1 MAHVT
6 DGLSSSENEDRM
18 ALVKRSILPVKR
30 EGCFPFSSIFH
41 VFPSCFRSI
50 QCAFRWIGTLGLDQR
65 DICGRCIDLQDR
77 LEEGHPREN
86 HDQLQILQE
95 RYDQLD
101 ETTERQLVSL
111 QSKYDSLYEHYIALQ
126 KHSDYLTSKMAEV
139 SANSGDLECLN
150 DPFANTKLAN
160 EFDNNIRNNLWIDL
174 CENIVDEKGDHSEVE
189 VLRKLSNMMQS
200 IHGMCYDKADNHIRE
215 FLFLD
220 PGDDLPFLKNNL
232 GVYSTR
238 KNIAHNET
246 VTNKIK
252 LEIRSSLQQ
261 TEDYQELVRDTSC
274 EATTSLQ
281 EFVEKFALYC
291 WLMTVATPR
300 MVLRFDAVGRPYDD
314 IKDRYVEYA
323 TQDEVEDEVQPV
335 GTVKCVAWPSVELQ
349 DFANI
354 WKKGEVVV
362 TKS

>member
-1 MAHVT
+1 
-6 DGLSSSENEDRM
+6 
-18 ALVKRSILPVKR
+18 
-30 EGCFPFSSIFH
+30 
-41 VFPSCFRSI
+41 
-50 QCAFRWIGTLGLDQR
+50 
-65 DICGRCIDLQDR
+65 
-77 LEEGHPREN
+77 
-86 HDQLQILQE
+86 
-95 RYDQLD
+95 
-101 ETTERQLVSL
+101 
-111 QSKYDSLYEHYIALQ
+111 
-126 KHSDYLTSKMAEV
+126 MAEV

-220 PGDDLPFLKNNL
+220 PGDDLPFLKN
-232 GVYSTR
+232 
-238 KNIAHNET
+238 
-246 VTNKIK
+246 
-252 LEIRSSLQQ
+252 EIRSSLQQ